1 MNMNMSTGM
10 RVIRTLALLE
20 ARVRLRRASTLATL
34 FAVVA
39 LSWLMVSDP
48 AAGQTLMAIG
58 GARVRYTSAMLALG
72 SAAQA
77 SLLFALAGFY
87 LLRGRMLEDQRAGLG
102 GVIGASALGG
112 PTFVLGRWCGG
123 VLYLLALV
131 GASMATVLACHL
143 VRGEGPIELGVY
155 LSTYLV
161 VLGPMAL
168 FTAGCAVLW
177 ESWAPLMGKRGDL
190 LYFIVWAG
198 QMAMLPAVTQ
208 GPVATTLLLDF
219 SGMSAV
225 IAALSAHV
233 DIQNMSLGIAD
244 FNPKLAPLTLPASLW
259 RGDILGVRAASALLA
274 FLPLCLALRLFHRF
288 SPDRVKAARA
298 GTRRSP
304 LAVLDGWLRPL
315 SRLAQPLFG
324 LAARLP
330 GIPGAALADVALTLG
345 TAPTAIALLLAA
357 QVPELVLPAAKLA
370 PLVLA
375 CVAFWGVLV
384 SDLSTRDGEAG
395 CTVLGSAVPGGAARR
410 YWRQLAATL
419 LLGLMFTGV
428 AALRLAAADPL
439 RALALLG
446 GLFALA
452 AFATMLGRT
461 SGSAR
466 LFLVLFLF
474 GLYMGVQIHN
484 VPMADVVGYH
494 GSATMMSVLAWS
506 AMGAVAAWAGHLW
519 NRRPAQLA

>member
-1 MNMNMSTGM
+1 MNAGL
-10 RVIRTLALLE
+10 VRTLALLE
-20 ARVRLRRASTLATL
+20 ARVRLRRTSTLVTIL
-34 FAVVA
+34 AVVA

-48 AAGQTLMAIG
+48 AGGQTLMAIG

-87 LLRGRMLEDQRAGLG
+87 LLRGRMAEDLRSGMG

-112 PTFVLGRWCGG
+112 RAFVLGRWCGG
-123 VLYLLALV
+123 VLYLLALI

-143 VRGEGPIELGVY
+143 VRGEGPIELDVY
-155 LSTYLV
+155 LATYLL

-168 FTAGCAVLW
+168 FTASCAVLW
-177 ESWAPLMGKRGDL
+177 DSWAPLMGKRGDI
-190 LYFIVWAG
+190 LYFVVWAG
-198 QMAMLPAVTQ
+198 QMGMLLALMT
-208 GPVATTLLLDF
+208 GSTATTVPFDF

-225 IAALSAHV
+225 IAALSAQV
-233 DIQNMSLGIAD
+233 DITNMALGIAD
-244 FNPKLAPLTLPASLW
+244 FDPKLAPLTLPASLW
-259 RGDILGVRAASALLA
+259 RPDTVGVRVLSALLA
-274 FLPLCLALRLFHRF
+274 CVPLWLARPLFHRF
-288 SPDRVKAARA
+288 SPDRVKPARSQA
-298 GTRRSP
+298 RRSP
-304 LAVLDGWLRPL
+304 LALLHGWLRPL
-315 SRLAQPLFG
+315 ARLAQPLFG

-330 GIPGAALADVALTLG
+330 GIPGQAMADVALTLG

-357 QVPELVLPAAKLA
+357 QLLALVLPAAMLA

-375 CVAFWGVLV
+375 CVACWGVLV
-384 SDLSTRDGEAG
+384 SDLATRDGDAG
-395 CTVLGSAVPGGAARR
+395 CAVLGAAVPGGAARR
-410 YWRQLAATL
+410 YWRQLGATCM
-419 LLGLMFTGV
+419 LGLMFTGV
-428 AALRLAAADPL
+428 AALRLLGGVAPL
-439 RALALLG
+439 RALALLS

-466 LFLVLFLF
+466 TFLVLFLF

-484 VPMADVVGYH
+484 VPLADVVGFH
-494 GSATMMSVLAWS
+494 GTATPVSVLAWS
-506 AMGAVAAWAGHLW
+506 ALGAVAAWAGHLW